1 MQNCTKSYML
11 NLLIREIGNLK
22 KFGEN
27 MQNHTKSH
35 MLNLLIGKIENFKKL
50 MKICKIALNLIC

>member
-11 NLLIREIGNLK
+11 NLLIRKIGNLK
-22 KFGEN
+22 KIVEN

-35 MLNLLIGKIENFKKL
+35 MLNLLISKIG
-50 MKICKIALNLIC
+50 NLKNWQKYAKSH